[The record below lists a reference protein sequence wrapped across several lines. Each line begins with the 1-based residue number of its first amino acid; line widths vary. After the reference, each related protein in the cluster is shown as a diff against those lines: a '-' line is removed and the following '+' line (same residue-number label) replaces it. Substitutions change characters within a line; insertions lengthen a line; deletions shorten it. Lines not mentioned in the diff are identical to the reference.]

1 MRVVHGYGDGTRGLC
16 QTMRSKKR
24 DKTMPGLVPLGVDIR
39 LMPQTINMAKVH
51 GFSLSCL
58 AGGALR
64 IRQGCGGGAQTGSD
78 GGKGA
83 RSATLPIRY

>member
-39 LMPQTINMAKVH
+39 SMPQTINMTKVH
-51 GFSLSCL
+51 GFSYMDATSYNEEHQEDFCCIQIPV
-58 AGGALR
+58 AL
-64 IRQGCGGGAQTGSD
+64 
-78 GGKGA
+78 
-83 RSATLPIRY
+83 